1 MRLRKGFQNVERA
14 PFGGQKLRIP
24 NLLFVEKMRTQSR
37 FNVREFVRVL
47 AGFRGA
53 CVGRCIKTDARRAQL
68 MRTGVQAPPEDATS
82 FPEEPVVE
90 RKGVHNASSKV
101 SLVVQRMLFPLLEG
115 PMRTHVVLDTEAN
128 QVELD
133 LLDQVGRDKPG
144 LMDDQQGFVQHLL
157 GLIERYRWRR
167 GAYARVDQSS

>member
-1 MRLRKGFQNVERA
+1 MRKGFQNVERA

-24 NLLFVEKMRTQSR
+24 TLLFVEKMRTQSR
-37 FNVREFVRVL
+37 FNVRC
-47 AGFRGA
+47 GFGGGRL
-53 CVGRCIKTDARRAQL
+53 VGCIKTGAAHAQL
-68 MRTGVQAPPEDATS
+68 MRTGPLPPPAEDVS
-82 FPEEPVVE
+82 SPEEPAVE

-101 SLVVQRMLFPLLEG
+101 SLVVQRMLFPLLDA

-144 LMDDQQGFVQHLL
+144 LLNDQQSFVQHLMSL
-157 GLIERYRWRR
+157 MERYRWKR
-167 GAYARVDQSS
+167 GSGVYSRVASDSLQERC